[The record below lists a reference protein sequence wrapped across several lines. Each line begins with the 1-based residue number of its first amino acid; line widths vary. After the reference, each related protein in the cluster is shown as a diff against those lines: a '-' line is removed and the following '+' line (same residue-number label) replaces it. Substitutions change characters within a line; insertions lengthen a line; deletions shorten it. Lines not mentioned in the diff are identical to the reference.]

1 MNTDLNRISS
11 NYRTQKSST
20 VIIAFIGL
28 AFIFLAVINFSFE
41 VPEEYLI
48 GVSFAA
54 FFFIIADLAIMSA
67 TVKKPLNENLYYTL
81 LFFAVMSFILIPI
94 ALPLF
99 PLLYSLMASSS
110 ESLSIASLG
119 IVLIMMNLK
128 LLNAEEEF
136 FERIL
141 SLSETNATA
150 FEEYE
155 KKVNSSMDEMKEMI
169 EDSKDATKLARETTD
184 LSKEILEVNKNLW
197 KLIEEGETL
206 EEVREKATSY
216 FKQHS
221 Q

>member
-28 AFIFLAVINFSFE
+28 AFIFLAGINFVYG

-54 FFFIIADLAIMSA
+54 FFFIIADLAIMFA
-67 TVKKPLNENLYYTL
+67 TVEKPLNEKLYLIL
-81 LFFAVMSFILIPI
+81 LFLAVMSFILIPI
-94 ALPLF
+94 LLPLF
-99 PLLYSLMASSS
+99 PLLYTMMASSS

-119 IVLIMMNLK
+119 FVLIMMNLK

-141 SLSETNATA
+141 SFSEANVIAL
-150 FEEYE
+150 ENHE
-155 KKVNSSMDEMKEMI
+155 KKMNSSLDEMKELI
-169 EDSKDATKLARETTD
+169 EDSKTATELARETTD
-184 LSKEILEVNKNLW
+184 LSKEILEDNKNLW

-206 EEVREKATSY
+206 EEVREKAIAY
-216 FKQHS
+216 RK
-221 Q
+221 